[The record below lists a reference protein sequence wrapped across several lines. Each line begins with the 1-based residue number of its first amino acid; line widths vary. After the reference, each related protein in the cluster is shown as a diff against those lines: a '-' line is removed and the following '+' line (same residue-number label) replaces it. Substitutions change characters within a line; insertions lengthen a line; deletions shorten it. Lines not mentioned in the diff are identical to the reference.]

1 MAKWSTRT
9 TTTIRTVTM
18 SAKLATRLQC
28 LASRKAGS
36 SEELHQLVGFRARIA
51 RTTDIVKFDR
61 TS

>member
-1 MAKWSTRT
+1 
-9 TTTIRTVTM
+9 M